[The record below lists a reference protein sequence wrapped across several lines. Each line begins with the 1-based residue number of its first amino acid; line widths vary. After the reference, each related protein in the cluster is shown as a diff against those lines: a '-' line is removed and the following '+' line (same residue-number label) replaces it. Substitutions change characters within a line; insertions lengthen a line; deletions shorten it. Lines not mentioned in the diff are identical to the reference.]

1 MNEYINR
8 GILIGG
14 QVINGSDAGM
24 ISSTCCPTPQ
34 NIIPTKAEQLGWKVS
49 NLEIAKEM
57 FIKEYEKEIDR
68 IKRKGTRKEK
78 LAYLKTRMKNKQSI
92 RKQVDKLINERIR

>member
-34 NIIPTKAEQLGWKVS
+34 NIIPTKAEQLAWKVS
-49 NLEIAKEM
+49 NLEKAKEM
-57 FIKEYEKEIDR
+57 FIKEYEKEIER